1 MEIVTFQGFV
11 PSHWYLNLVSADQNF
26 VYLDLKWQILVVIAK
41 DLILVLITFRTFFSF
56 NFERNKLCYFLEA
69 ERCILIILFK
79 LIVQRQNEKFYIN
92 FSY

>member
-1 MEIVTFQGFV
+1 MTDFGRNSKGFNPGINYFSEI
-11 PSHWYLNLVSADQNF
+11 
-26 VYLDLKWQILVVIAK
+26 
-41 DLILVLITFRTFFSF
+41 FSF

-79 LIVQRQNEKFYIN
+79 LIVQRQNEKCYIN